1 MLRPV
6 QKLLHRDRI
15 LFYGLTFNI
24 NPKLIHK
31 SVLYDFVAFPSVS
44 DGNKQIQRICE
55 IFKAL
60 EPLPASAQDFLV
72 GTNIYQH
79 LYGH

>member
-31 SVLYDFVAFPSVS
+31 SVLYDFVAFCV
-44 DGNKQIQRICE
+44 DNDTMLYAME
-55 IFKAL
+55 IL
-60 EPLPASAQDFLV
+60 S
-72 GTNIYQH
+72 
-79 LYGH
+79 